1 LGEVQI
7 NDNLKVPLSALR
19 AALSGKPVVVPRTAR
34 FAAKGK
40 LKFTVVGIH
49 TSRLPAEVRDV
60 STQLIARVLN
70 DFREAD
76 ERICKAIGVDR
87 EIGAAAM
94 AKLWKWT
101 FVVERDRRAG
111 PDANA
116 QRRGRITRQL
126 KAELQEV
133 ISDGDY

>member
-1 LGEVQI
+1 
-7 NDNLKVPLSALR
+7 
-19 AALSGKPVVVPRTAR
+19 
-34 FAAKGK
+34 
-40 LKFTVVGIH
+40 
-49 TSRLPAEVRDV
+49 V